1 MLPST
6 SEQEV
11 TEKLLRYTPNK
22 SRCWQEIFRTS
33 SRYGEHDHWGRHRR
47 ASLPHCSLGDSPLNS
62 MGRRHTSLGGFAQ
75 GVKGTAD
82 WQLLSLNSLIS
93 RSSGSLQMKN
103 EKSGRGKN
111 YTSWLN
117 YQQMTPIQHV
127 EKGKKNDK
135 KKHLVC
141 GNSIHLSASTHT
153 LNSKIAWVFI
163 LHFNRFGGGVSV
175 RWVAFIWY
183 KESRKKF

>member
-22 SRCWQEIFRTS
+22 SRCWQGIFRTL
-33 SRYGEHDHWGRHRR
+33 SRHGEHGYWGRHRR
-47 ASLPHCSLGDSPLNS
+47 ASLPHCSLGD

-75 GVKGTAD
+75 GVKGTGD

-127 EKGKKNDK
+127 EKGEKMIKRSIWSVEIQYIYQQAHILWNPN
-135 KKHLVC
+135 KHEFSYFVL
-141 GNSIHLSASTHT
+141 TD
-153 LNSKIAWVFI
+153 F
-163 LHFNRFGGGVSV
+163 FGGGCVSV
-175 RWVAFIWY
+175 WWVAFIWY